1 MTTNTPTSRSLD
13 AWIAPILITATL
25 AGWALRVVACF
36 VLGPHIDEAESVLAA
51 RIVAQHGFPML
62 PSGVLFLQGF
72 TLSYILPMFDWLSDP
87 YDFTSLRLVSA
98 LAGTA
103 CVPAAYG
110 LARAFGASRAVGL
123 LAAIAI
129 ACDGLSIEWGAH
141 VRPYAM
147 LQLETTLLLTVWLR
161 ALERRSLYLN
171 VFVSAL
177 FAIGV
182 FTHLGVVL
190 LLPALALITWLRHR
204 GALLRER
211 RDLLVTGATLLVPV
225 LVFVVTNTA
234 LGVTTSGSEAT
245 GPSFIGDHL
254 VALRSILGPNIDP
267 WKALFQRSATHDL
280 PPLMIVF
287 SAGILLMSRSWD
299 LRTFAL
305 LVCYALPIAIVA
317 MFTTEAHARYLLHL
331 HPMSWIIIG
340 LGFEELLALGGP
352 HRMGWR
358 VFTGIAALAAV
369 SHIVDGAYARIVITN
384 IDRSYPR
391 ALKWLEGQH
400 VPGEPVLS
408 SMTSVT
414 AFSSIPQSD
423 FLFLAGPQGA
433 DRTVRYSRLLP
444 DGRVIDYWSGVP
456 AITSTHELCTLLQ
469 TNSKAWLVVDD
480 ERLSG
485 GWAYRGAMQDV
496 ILGGTVVMHEEPETP
511 SVYRVRP
518 AAEWTPKA
526 TDACLALIEPPQPAI
541 PLEPAE

>member
-1 MTTNTPTSRSLD
+1 MTTPPPTSRSLD

-51 RIVAQHGFPML
+51 RIVAEHGVPML

-72 TLSYILPMFDWLSDP
+72 TLSYILPLFDWVSDP
-87 YDFTSLRLVSA
+87 YDFTALRLVSA

-103 CVPAAYG
+103 CIPAAYG

-123 LAAIAI
+123 LAAVAL
-129 ACDGLSIEWGAH
+129 AGDGLSIEWSAH

-161 ALERRSLYLN
+161 ALERRSLWLDL
-171 VFVSAL
+171 L
-177 FAIGV
+177 FSSIFAMGV

-190 LLPALALITWLRHR
+190 LLPPLVLLTAMRHR
-204 GALLRER
+204 GALLGER
-211 RDLLVTGATLLVPV
+211 RDLLVTGASLLVPV
-225 LVFVVTNTA
+225 LAFVVTNTVF
-234 LGVTTSGSEAT
+234 GVTTSGSEAT

-254 VALRSILGPNIDP
+254 LALGNVLRPDIDP
-267 WKALFQRSATHDL
+267 WTALFQRSATRDL
-280 PPLMIVF
+280 PPYMIVF

-299 LRTFAL
+299 QRTFAL
-305 LVCYALPIAIVA
+305 LVCYALPVA
-317 MFTTEAHARYLLHL
+317 VVAVFTTEAHARYLLHV

-340 LGFEELLALGGP
+340 LGFEEMLAIGGA
-352 HRMGWR
+352 HRLGWR
-358 VFTGIAALAAV
+358 LFSGVAALALV
-369 SHIVDGAYARIVITN
+369 SHIIDGAYARIVITN
-384 IDRSYPR
+384 IDRSYPH

-400 VPGEPVLS
+400 VAGEPVLS

-414 AFSSIPQSD
+414 WFSSIPQSD

-433 DRTVRYSRLLP
+433 DRTIRYTRSLS
-444 DGRVIDYWSGVP
+444 DGRKIDYWSGVP
-456 AITSTHELCTLLQ
+456 AITSTHELCNLLQ

-496 ILGGTVVMHEEPETP
+496 IVGGTVVMYEEPETP
-511 SVYRVRP
+511 SVYKVRP

-526 TDACLALIEPPQPAI
+526 TEACMALIEPPQPAI
-541 PLEPAE
+541 PIELAE

>member
-1 MTTNTPTSRSLD
+1 VSTAPPTSRSLD
-13 AWIAPILITATL
+13 AWITPVLISATL
-25 AGWALRVVACF
+25 LGWALRVVACF

-51 RIVAQHGFPML
+51 RIVAEHGVPML

-72 TLSYILPMFDWLSDP
+72 TLSYILPLFDWVGDP

-103 CVPAAYG
+103 CIPAAYG

-123 LAAIAI
+123 LAAVAL
-129 ACDGLSIEWGAH
+129 ACDGLSIEWSAH

-161 ALERRSLYLN
+161 ALERRSLGLN
-171 VFVSAL
+171 GVVSAL
-177 FAIGV
+177 FAISV

-190 LLPALALITWLRHR
+190 LLPAMALITGIRHR

-211 RDLLVTGATLLVPV
+211 RDLLVTGVSLVVPV
-225 LVFVVTNTA
+225 LVFVCINTA
-234 LGVTTSGSEAT
+234 FGVTTSGAEAT

-254 VALRSILGPNIDP
+254 MALRSILKPDIHP
-267 WKALFQRSATHDL
+267 WEALFQRSATHDI
-280 PPLMIVF
+280 PPYMIVF
-287 SAGILLMSRSWD
+287 AAGILLMSRSWD
-299 LRTFAL
+299 VRTFAL

-317 MFTTEAHARYLLHL
+317 VFTTEAHARYLLHV

-352 HRMGWR
+352 HRVGWR
-358 VFTGIAALAAV
+358 VFTGVAALAAV
-369 SHIVDGAYARIVITN
+369 SHIVDGAYARLVVTN

-400 VPGEPVLS
+400 VAGEPVLS

-414 AFSSIPQSD
+414 YFSSIPQSD

-433 DRTVRYSRLLP
+433 DRTVRYSRVLP
-444 DGRVIDYWSGVP
+444 DGRTIDYWSGVP
-456 AITSTHELCTLLQ
+456 AITSTHELCALLQ
-469 TNSKAWLVVDD
+469 TNPKAWLVVDD

-518 AAEWTPKA
+518 AGEWTPKA
-526 TDACLALIEPPQPAI
+526 TEACLAIIEPPQPAI
-541 PLEPAE
+541 PVEPAE